1 MTTETSSVYQTYW
14 DPENNKR
21 HGSYAGGKDVIVR
34 ARDVKKIY
42 RMDLPES
49 EWVHALRGITMEI
62 YKGEYLA
69 IMGPSGSGKSTF
81 FNAIGGLDQPTSGQ
95 VFIDEVDI
103 AQLDASELAWMRCR
117 KIGYI
122 FQSYNLIT
130 VMTAIENIMLPMTFA
145 GTLPMKHEP
154 KPLTYASW
162 LASTTVLTISHRN
175 YPVVSNN
182 GGYCAL
188 VGQ

>member
-1 MTTETSSVYQTYW
+1 MTTENSSVYQTYW

-42 RMDLPES
+42 RMDLAES

-145 GTLPMKHEP
+145 GTPADEARDQSL
-154 KPLTYASW
+154 
-162 LASTTVLTISHRN
+162 
-175 YPVVSNN
+175 
-182 GGYCAL
+182 
-188 VGQ
+188 